1 MQRSRRRF
9 GRFGLGSG
17 LLLAAGAALH
27 RQAAAVRAGEIPP
40 VPSTSRPVDDTLIHP
55 ATGQRL
61 HTRPYHPAGGADL
74 SGYPHNTEPPPLAG
88 SEQERLNTAMTEV
101 PNYLEICPGQ
111 YAFAIHG
118 PRPAD
123 IGRPREVKREHGFV
137 IELVHNGA
145 QIIRIGGMIDLFEAT
160 FNPGAEI
167 WYIKSWFKAGLG
179 SILFQTPAIFV
190 SGKLIFVQ
198 RPLPDGDPS
207 AACTS
212 FDTNG
217 TRIAG
222 YPSSFTVEKIGSS
235 TAEGLPST
243 FTRQSVIIDTAP
255 FNKCYFTKSPHLVP
269 RLPGGDATST
279 DWPRRDDGN
288 YPRDDAACL
297 CTSPP
302 QAPSACLYGSG
313 DETWTCGEPGAPC

>member
-1 MQRSRRRF
+1 MPLSRRQF
-9 GRFGLGSG
+9 GQFGMGSG
-17 LLLAAGAALH
+17 FLLATGVLFH
-27 RQAAAVRAGEIPP
+27 RQVAAVWAGEMPP
-40 VPSTSRPVDDTLIHP
+40 VPSASRPVDDTLINP

-88 SEQERLNTAMTEV
+88 SDQARLNTAMTEI

-118 PRPAD
+118 PRPQD

-137 IELVHNGA
+137 IELVHNGT
-145 QIIRIGGMIDLFEAT
+145 QIIRIGGMIDVFEVT

-167 WYIKSWFKAGLG
+167 WYIKSWFQAGIGYTLFRKP
-179 SILFQTPAIFV
+179 SIYV
-190 SGKLIFVQ
+190 NGKLIFVQ
-198 RPLPDGDPS
+198 RPLPTNDLS

-212 FDTNG
+212 FNLNG
-217 TRIAG
+217 TRITG
-222 YPSSFTVEKIGSS
+222 YPSNFIVEKVGPA

-243 FTRQSVIIDTAP
+243 FSRRNVIIDTAP
-255 FNKCYFTKSPHLVP
+255 FNKRYFTNASHLVP
-269 RLPGGDATST
+269 RLPNGDATAT

-288 YPRDDAACL
+288 YPRDALACL
-297 CTSPP
+297 CTVPSH
-302 QAPSACLYGSG
+302 APDACVYGPAG
-313 DETWTCGEPGAPC
+313 ETWTCGEPGAPC